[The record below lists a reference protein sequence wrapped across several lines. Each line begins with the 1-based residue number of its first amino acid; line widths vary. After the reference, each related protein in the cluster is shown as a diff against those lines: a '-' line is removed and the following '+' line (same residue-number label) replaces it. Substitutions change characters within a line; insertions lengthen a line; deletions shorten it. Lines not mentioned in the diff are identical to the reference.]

1 MGSSIGSLVFWVA
14 SLAFAFY
21 CYQDLQKHSDET
33 MQAAGT
39 PKQTAL
45 IIIIVGG
52 VCCWLGLV
60 YYWFAIKPKADA
72 AEQGGAGGYPGG
84 YPPAS

>member
-1 MGSSIGSLVFWVA
+1 MGSTLVSLVIWGA

-33 MQAAGT
+33 MEAAGT

-52 VCCWLGLV
+52 LCCLLGSL
-60 YYWFAIKPKADA
+60 YYWFVVKPKADA
-72 AEQGGAGGYPGG
+72 IESGGAPGG
-84 YPPAS
+84 YPPAV